1 MPEPDRPDGALG
13 DAVRGLQDAM
23 HGATIAIARAMGLN
37 ATDASALEHI
47 SYAQG
52 KIGPTELGARL
63 GVSASSATEVV
74 QRLVDSGHLERHRD
88 ERDRRRY
95 VLVPTGAARDEVR
108 THLIPL
114 RQRLDELEASFPAA
128 ERAAIASY
136 LRGAADVFRDAT
148 RGAPER

>member
-1 MPEPDRPDGALG
+1 MPEPDRPEGGLG

-63 GVSASSATEVV
+63 GISASSATEVV

-95 VLVPTGAARDEVR
+95 VLVPTGAATDEVR

-114 RQRLDELEASFPAA
+114 RQRLDELEASFTTS
-128 ERAAIASY
+128 ERTAIRAY
-136 LRGAADVFRDAT
+136 LAGAARLFHDAAA
-148 RGAPER
+148 GPPPD